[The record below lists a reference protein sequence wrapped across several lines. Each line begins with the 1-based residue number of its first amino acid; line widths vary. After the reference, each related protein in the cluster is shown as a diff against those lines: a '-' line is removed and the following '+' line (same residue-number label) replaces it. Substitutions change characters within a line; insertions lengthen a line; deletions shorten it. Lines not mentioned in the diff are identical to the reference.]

1 MWRDSSVLKNS
12 WSFSI
17 EHTTYLL
24 VAVLLLK
31 SLPVAESVQEYIY
44 CSGKQ
49 IAQYASI
56 IINMVLW
63 IFDGID

>member
-31 SLPVAESVQEYIY
+31 SLPVAESVKEYTVVV
-44 CSGKQ
+44 SKLH
-49 IAQYASI
+49 
-56 IINMVLW
+56 NMHQLS
-63 IFDGID
+63 